1 MILTFF
7 ILFPSIL
14 FLLFLL
20 VIFIIFI
27 NPNFLI
33 LGNGYAQR
41 EPLDDRSPSFLEAY
55 WTNKPITPSQSPRD
69 SNSLKFEVGP
79 GEGPSTLAV
88 ILVNTGRSE
97 ITGITGDLTLPE
109 GFKAIRGENNV
120 KSENISVASYNSIVK
135 PGESFPLYFTFGV
148 LNNTKVG
155 PYYGS
160 LKITYSKVLET
171 GQIVSNIT
179 VPFRLSGKVILDVI
193 LQKQNLITNTPNYL
207 PILLYNKGSAD
218 ANGVIVTI
226 TNISGG
232 TTTINNKDHKNTE
245 KSIVDDNPI
254 LYNNSEFN
262 NNSNN
267 SNHNNE
273 QNNLGNS
280 KLTISNTSVH
290 TDKSILTNQTSQ
302 TKIYDKSTHNQAT
315 TFNVE
320 RILANST
327 ALITPV
333 IYPDY
338 STGGTIQ
345 NMNLKIDYNDPY
357 GNKKYLEKSVGLIIS
372 PNPPESVLRIEDARN
387 ILDINTTSSSNEVLT
402 SNTIKKD
409 TLMLRA
415 GMIESVKIIVS
426 NNGNE
431 ELKNVVFSLKS
442 ESDSVKL
449 LGDTRWTL
457 NSIEP
462 FSERELSTQIFSSEE
477 VISKPIS
484 FILDAEYIS
493 GGKSKKDSLSI
504 GAYIQGQITIRTYDV
519 AVENIGGVLNLVG
532 NLLNEGNTVALFTTI
547 EIINNNNS
555 NKISSK
561 LTSKTSQ
568 SEDEDLVKQLPLQSL
583 PSPQYL
589 GDLTEN
595 SPLPFSIPID
605 IKSNTENGKYMTNL
619 KINYKDDLRTEH
631 DLVLN
636 ETVYYKTL
644 EMDQTNARDKSNS
657 NNILGFPLS
666 NIITMIIVIFI
677 LSILIIITIIFVIF
691 TIKKKKNKKSKF
703 YDSLKYQDNDMENF
717 LSDKKDDSS

>member
-1 MILTFF
+1 MTLTFS
-7 ILFPSIL
+7 ILFSSIL
-14 FLLFLL
+14 FLLFIL
-20 VIFIIFI
+20 VIFI

-33 LGNGYAQR
+33 LSNGYGQM

-55 WTNKPITPSQSPRD
+55 WTNKPITSSQSPLEN
-69 SNSLKFEVGP
+69 NSIKVEVGP

-88 ILVNTGRSE
+88 VLVNTGRSE

-109 GFKAIRGENNV
+109 GFKAIRGENDV
-120 KSENISVASYNSIVK
+120 KSENVSVASYNSIVK
-135 PGESFPLYFTFGV
+135 PGDSFPLYFTFGV
-148 LNNTKVG
+148 SNDTKVG

-160 LKITYSKVLET
+160 MKITYSKVLES

-179 VPFRLSGKVILDVI
+179 VPFRVPGKVILDVI

-232 TTTINNKDHKNTE
+232 TTTIGNKDHKNN
-245 KSIVDDNPI
+245 KNIIIDNPI
-254 LYNNSEFN
+254 LYNNSETN
-262 NNSNN
+262 NNN
-267 SNHNNE
+267 
-273 QNNLGNS
+273 NNLGNS
-280 KLTISNTSVH
+280 NYTISNTS
-290 TDKSILTNQTSQ
+290 TNTTKSILTKPISQ
-302 TKIYDKSTHNQAT
+302 KESYGRSLDIQAT

-320 RILANST
+320 RILANNT
-327 ALITPV
+327 ALIIPV
-333 IYPDY
+333 IYPGY

-345 NMNLKIDYNDPY
+345 NMKLTIDYNDPY
-357 GNKKYLEKSVGLIIS
+357 GNKKNLATSVGLIIS
-372 PNPPESVLRIEDARN
+372 PNPPESVLSIDEARN
-387 ILDINTTSSSNEVLT
+387 ILDTNNTNTNTDGIT
-402 SNTIKKD
+402 SNTTKKD
-409 TLMLRA
+409 TLTLRA
-415 GMIESVKIIVS
+415 GMIESAKIIVS

-462 FSERELSTQIFSSEE
+462 FSKTDLFTQIFSSEE

-484 FILDAEYIS
+484 FTLDAEYIS
-493 GGKSKKDSLSI
+493 GGKSKRDSLSI

-519 AVENIGGVLNLVG
+519 SIENIGGVLNLVG

-547 EIINNNNS
+547 EIINNNEV
-555 NKISSK
+555 SSK
-561 LTSKTSQ
+561 LISNSSQ
-568 SEDEDLVKQLPLQSL
+568 SGNLIKQLPLQSL

-605 IKSNTENGKYMTNL
+605 IKSNTENGKYMTKL

-631 DLVLN
+631 DLVLS
-636 ETVYYKTL
+636 ETVYYQQV
-644 EMDQTNARDKSNS
+644 EMDQTNAGDNNSSNS
-657 NNILGFPLS
+657 SILGFTIS
-666 NIITMIIVIFI
+666 NFMTTIIVIFI
-677 LSILIIITIIFVIF
+677 LSILIVITIIFVIV
-691 TIKKKKNKKSKF
+691 TIKKRKNKKSKL
-703 YDSLKYQDNDMENF
+703 YKSLKYQDNDMKDF
-717 LSDKKDDSS
+717 LGDKKDERS

>member
-1 MILTFF
+1 MTLTFF
-7 ILFPSIL
+7 ILFSSIL
-14 FLLFLL
+14 FLLFIL
-20 VIFIIFI
+20 VIFI

-33 LGNGYAQR
+33 LSNGYGQM

-55 WTNKPITPSQSPRD
+55 WTNKPITSSQSQREN
-69 SNSLKFEVGP
+69 NSIKVEVGP

-88 ILVNTGRSE
+88 VLVNTGRSE

-109 GFKAIRGENNV
+109 GFKAIRGENDV
-120 KSENISVASYNSIVK
+120 KSENVSVASYNSIVK
-135 PGESFPLYFTFGV
+135 PGDSFPLYFTFGV
-148 LNNTKVG
+148 LNDTKVG

-160 LKITYSKVLET
+160 MKITYSKVLET

-179 VPFRLSGKVILDVI
+179 VPFRVPGKVILDVI

-232 TTTINNKDHKNTE
+232 TTTIGNKDHKNN
-245 KSIVDDNPI
+245 KNIIIDNPI
-254 LYNNSEFN
+254 LYNNSETN
-262 NNSNN
+262 NNDN
-267 SNHNNE
+267 
-273 QNNLGNS
+273 NNLGNS
-280 KLTISNTSVH
+280 NYTISNTS
-290 TDKSILTNQTSQ
+290 TNTTKSILTKPTSQ
-302 TKIYDKSTHNQAT
+302 KESYSRPLDIQAT

-320 RILANST
+320 RILANNT
-327 ALITPV
+327 ALIIPV
-333 IYPDY
+333 IYPGY

-345 NMNLKIDYNDPY
+345 NMKLKIDYNDPY
-357 GNKKYLEKSVGLIIS
+357 GNKKNLETSVGLIIS
-372 PNPPESVLRIEDARN
+372 PNPPESVLSIDEARN
-387 ILDINTTSSSNEVLT
+387 ILDTNNTNTNTDRIT
-402 SNTIKKD
+402 SNTTEKD

-415 GMIESVKIIVS
+415 GMIERAKVIVS

-462 FSERELSTQIFSSEE
+462 FSKTELLTQIFSSEE

-484 FILDAEYIS
+484 FTLDAEYIS

-519 AVENIGGVLNLVG
+519 SIENIGGVLNLVG

-547 EIINNNNS
+547 EINNNNEV
-555 NKISSK
+555 SSK
-561 LTSKTSQ
+561 LTSNSSQ
-568 SEDEDLVKQLPLQSL
+568 SGDLIKQLPLQSL

-605 IKSNTENGKYMTNL
+605 IKSNTENGKYMTKL
-619 KINYKDDLRTEH
+619 KVNYKDALRTEH
-631 DLVLN
+631 DLVLS
-636 ETVYYKTL
+636 ETVYYQPV
-644 EMDQTNARDKSNS
+644 EMDRTNARDNS
-657 NNILGFPLS
+657 SSSILGFTIS
-666 NIITMIIVIFI
+666 NFMTTIIVMFI
-677 LSILIIITIIFVIF
+677 LSILIVITIIFVIIF
-691 TIKKKKNKKSKF
+691 TIKKRKNKKAKL
-703 YDSLKYQDNDMENF
+703 YKSLKYQDNDMKDF
-717 LSDKKDDSS
+717 LGDKKDERG

>member
-1 MILTFF
+1 MLF
-7 ILFPSIL
+7 IL
-14 FLLFLL
+14 
-20 VIFIIFI
+20 VIFI

-33 LGNGYAQR
+33 LSNGYGQM

-55 WTNKPITPSQSPRD
+55 WTNKPITSSQSQREN
-69 SNSLKFEVGP
+69 NSIKVEVGP

-88 ILVNTGRSE
+88 VLVNTGRSE

-109 GFKAIRGENNV
+109 GFKAIRGENDV

-135 PGESFPLYFTFGV
+135 PGDSFPLYFTFGV
-148 LNNTKVG
+148 LNDTKVG

-160 LKITYSKVLET
+160 MKITYSKVLET

-179 VPFRLSGKVILDVI
+179 VPFRVPGKVILDVI

-232 TTTINNKDHKNTE
+232 TTTIGNKDLNNNNKN
-245 KSIVDDNPI
+245 IVIDNPI
-254 LYNNSEFN
+254 LYNNSETN
-262 NNSNN
+262 NNNN
-267 SNHNNE
+267 NN
-273 QNNLGNS
+273 NNLGDSNY
-280 KLTISNTSVH
+280 TISNTS
-290 TDKSILTNQTSQ
+290 TNTTKSILTKPTSQ
-302 TKIYDKSTHNQAT
+302 KESYGRPLDIQAT

-320 RILANST
+320 RILANNT
-327 ALITPV
+327 ALIIPV
-333 IYPDY
+333 IYPGY

-345 NMNLKIDYNDPY
+345 NMKLTIDYNDPY
-357 GNKKYLEKSVGLIIS
+357 GNKKSLETSVGLIIS
-372 PNPPESVLRIEDARN
+372 PNPPESVLSIDEARN
-387 ILDINTTSSSNEVLT
+387 ILDTNNTNTNTDTIT
-402 SNTIKKD
+402 SNTTKKD

-462 FSERELSTQIFSSEE
+462 FSKTELLTQIFSSEE

-484 FILDAEYIS
+484 FTLDAEYIS
-493 GGKSKKDSLSI
+493 GGKSKRDSLSI

-519 AVENIGGVLNLVG
+519 SIENIGGVLNLVG

-547 EIINNNNS
+547 EIINNNEV
-555 NKISSK
+555 SSK
-561 LTSKTSQ
+561 LTSDS
-568 SEDEDLVKQLPLQSL
+568 SHSGNLIKQLPLQSL
-583 PSPQYL
+583 PAPQYL

-631 DLVLN
+631 DLVLS
-636 ETVYYKTL
+636 ETVYYQPV
-644 EMDQTNARDKSNS
+644 EMDQTNASDNS
-657 NNILGFPLS
+657 SSSSILGFTIS
-666 NIITMIIVIFI
+666 NFMTTIIVIFI
-677 LSILIIITIIFVIF
+677 LSILIVITIIVVIV
-691 TIKKKKNKKSKF
+691 TIKKRKNKKSKL
-703 YDSLKYQDNDMENF
+703 YKSLKYQDNDMKDF
-717 LSDKKDDSS
+717 LGDKKDERG

>member
-1 MILTFF
+1 MTLTF
-7 ILFPSIL
+7 SIL
-14 FLLFLL
+14 FSSILILLFIL
-20 VIFIIFI
+20 VIFI

-33 LGNGYAQR
+33 LSNGYSQM

-55 WTNKPITPSQSPRD
+55 WTNKPITSSQSPLEN
-69 SNSLKFEVGP
+69 NSIKVEVGP

-88 ILVNTGRSE
+88 VLVNTGRSE

-109 GFKAIRGENNV
+109 GFKAIRGENDV
-120 KSENISVASYNSIVK
+120 KSENVSVASYNSIVK
-135 PGESFPLYFTFGV
+135 PGDSFPLYFTFGV
-148 LNNTKVG
+148 LNDTKVG

-160 LKITYSKVLET
+160 MKITYSKVLES

-179 VPFRLSGKVILDVI
+179 VPFRVPGKVILDVI

-232 TTTINNKDHKNTE
+232 TTTIGNKDHKNN
-245 KSIVDDNPI
+245 KNIIIDNPI
-254 LYNNSEFN
+254 LYNNSETN
-262 NNSNN
+262 NNNN
-267 SNHNNE
+267 NNNN
-273 QNNLGNS
+273 NNLGNS
-280 KLTISNTSVH
+280 NYTISNTS
-290 TDKSILTNQTSQ
+290 TNTTKSILTKPTSQ
-302 TKIYDKSTHNQAT
+302 KESYGRSLDIQAT

-320 RILANST
+320 RILANNT
-327 ALITPV
+327 ALIIPV
-333 IYPDY
+333 IYPGY

-345 NMNLKIDYNDPY
+345 NMKLTIDYNDPY
-357 GNKKYLEKSVGLIIS
+357 GNKKNLETSVGLIIS
-372 PNPPESVLRIEDARN
+372 PNPPESVLSIDEARN
-387 ILDINTTSSSNEVLT
+387 ILDTNNTNTNTDGIT
-402 SNTIKKD
+402 SNITKKD

-415 GMIESVKIIVS
+415 GMIESAKIIVS

-462 FSERELSTQIFSSEE
+462 FSKTELLTQIFSSEE

-484 FILDAEYIS
+484 FTLDAEYIS
-493 GGKSKKDSLSI
+493 GGKSKRDSLSI

-519 AVENIGGVLNLVG
+519 SIENIGGVLNLVG

-547 EIINNNNS
+547 EIINNNEV
-555 NKISSK
+555 SSK
-561 LTSKTSQ
+561 LISNSSQ
-568 SEDEDLVKQLPLQSL
+568 SGNLIKQLPLQSL

-605 IKSNTENGKYMTNL
+605 IKSNTENGKYMTKL

-631 DLVLN
+631 DLVLS
-636 ETVYYKTL
+636 ETVYYQPVK
-644 EMDQTNARDKSNS
+644 MDQTNAGDNSSSNS
-657 NNILGFPLS
+657 SILGFTIS
-666 NIITMIIVIFI
+666 NFMTTIIVIFI
-677 LSILIIITIIFVIF
+677 LSILIVITIIFVIV
-691 TIKKKKNKKSKF
+691 TIKKRKNKKSKL
-703 YDSLKYQDNDMENF
+703 YKSLKYQDNDMKDF
-717 LSDKKDDSS
+717 LGDKKEDERS

>member
-1 MILTFF
+1 MTLTFS
-7 ILFPSIL
+7 ILFSSIL
-14 FLLFLL
+14 FLLFIL
-20 VIFIIFI
+20 VIFI

-33 LGNGYAQR
+33 LSNGYGQM

-55 WTNKPITPSQSPRD
+55 WTNKPITSSQSQREN
-69 SNSLKFEVGP
+69 NSIKVEVGP

-88 ILVNTGRSE
+88 VLVNTGRSE
-97 ITGITGDLTLPE
+97 ITGIKGDLTLPE
-109 GFKAIRGENNV
+109 GFKAIRGENDV
-120 KSENISVASYNSIVK
+120 KSENVSVASYNSIVK
-135 PGESFPLYFTFGV
+135 PGDSFPLYFTFGV
-148 LNNTKVG
+148 LNDTKVG

-160 LKITYSKVLET
+160 MKITYSKVLET

-179 VPFRLSGKVILDVI
+179 VPFRVPGKVILDVI

-232 TTTINNKDHKNTE
+232 TTTIGNKDHKNN
-245 KSIVDDNPI
+245 KNIIIDNPI
-254 LYNNSEFN
+254 LYNNSETN
-262 NNSNN
+262 NNNN
-267 SNHNNE
+267 N
-273 QNNLGNS
+273 NNLGNNS
-280 KLTISNTSVH
+280 YTISNPSTN
-290 TDKSILTNQTSQ
+290 TTKSILTKPTSQ
-302 TKIYDKSTHNQAT
+302 KESYGRPLDIQAT

-320 RILANST
+320 RILANNT
-327 ALITPV
+327 ALIIPV
-333 IYPDY
+333 IYPGY

-345 NMNLKIDYNDPY
+345 NMKLAIDYNDPY
-357 GNKKYLEKSVGLIIS
+357 GNKKNLETSVGLIIS
-372 PNPPESVLRIEDARN
+372 PNPPESVLSIDEARN
-387 ILDINTTSSSNEVLT
+387 ILDTNNTNTNTDRIT
-402 SNTIKKD
+402 SNTTKKD

-415 GMIESVKIIVS
+415 GMVESTKIIVS

-462 FSERELSTQIFSSEE
+462 FSKTELLTQIFSSEE

-484 FILDAEYIS
+484 FTLDAEYIS
-493 GGKSKKDSLSI
+493 GGKSKRDSLSI

-519 AVENIGGVLNLVG
+519 SIENIGGVLNLVG

-547 EIINNNNS
+547 EIINNNEV
-555 NKISSK
+555 SSK
-561 LTSKTSQ
+561 LISNSSQ
-568 SEDEDLVKQLPLQSL
+568 SGNLIKQLPLQSL

-605 IKSNTENGKYMTNL
+605 IKSNTENGKYMTKL

-631 DLVLN
+631 ELVLS
-636 ETVYYKTL
+636 ETVYYQQV
-644 EMDQTNARDKSNS
+644 EMDQTNAGDNSSSNS
-657 NNILGFPLS
+657 SILGFTIS
-666 NIITMIIVIFI
+666 NFMTTIIVIFI
-677 LSILIIITIIFVIF
+677 LSILIVITIIFVIV
-691 TIKKKKNKKSKF
+691 TIKKRKNKKSKL
-703 YDSLKYQDNDMENF
+703 YKSLKYQDNDMKDF
-717 LSDKKDDSS
+717 LGDKKDERS

>member
-1 MILTFF
+1 MTLTFS
-7 ILFPSIL
+7 ILFSSIL
-14 FLLFLL
+14 FLLFIL
-20 VIFIIFI
+20 VIFI

-33 LGNGYAQR
+33 LSNGYGQM

-55 WTNKPITPSQSPRD
+55 WTNKPITSSQSQREN
-69 SNSLKFEVGP
+69 NSIKVEVGP

-88 ILVNTGRSE
+88 VLVNTGRSE

-109 GFKAIRGENNV
+109 GFKAIRGENDV
-120 KSENISVASYNSIVK
+120 KSENVSVASYNSIVK
-135 PGESFPLYFTFGV
+135 PGDSFPLYFTFGV
-148 LNNTKVG
+148 LNDTKVG

-160 LKITYSKVLET
+160 MKITYSKVLET

-179 VPFRLSGKVILDVI
+179 VPFRVPGKVILDVI

-232 TTTINNKDHKNTE
+232 TTTIGNKDHKNN
-245 KSIVDDNPI
+245 KNIIIDNPI
-254 LYNNSEFN
+254 LYNNSETN
-262 NNSNN
+262 NIN
-267 SNHNNE
+267 
-273 QNNLGNS
+273 NNLGNNS
-280 KLTISNTSVH
+280 YTISNTS
-290 TDKSILTNQTSQ
+290 TNTTKSILTKPTSQ
-302 TKIYDKSTHNQAT
+302 KESYDRPLDIQAT

-320 RILANST
+320 RILANNT
-327 ALITPV
+327 ALIIPV
-333 IYPDY
+333 IYPGY

-345 NMNLKIDYNDPY
+345 NMKLTIDYNDPY
-357 GNKKYLEKSVGLIIS
+357 GNKKNLETSVGLIIS
-372 PNPPESVLRIEDARN
+372 PNPPESVLSIDEARN
-387 ILDINTTSSSNEVLT
+387 ILDTNNTNTNTDTIT
-402 SNTIKKD
+402 SNTTKKD

-415 GMIESVKIIVS
+415 GMIESAKIIVS

-462 FSERELSTQIFSSEE
+462 FSKTELLTQIFSSEE

-484 FILDAEYIS
+484 FTLDAEYIS
-493 GGKSKKDSLSI
+493 GGKSKRDSLSI

-519 AVENIGGVLNLVG
+519 SIENIGGVLNLVG

-547 EIINNNNS
+547 EIINNNEV
-555 NKISSK
+555 SSK
-561 LTSKTSQ
+561 LTSNSSQ
-568 SEDEDLVKQLPLQSL
+568 SGNLIKQLPLQSL

-605 IKSNTENGKYMTNL
+605 IKSNTENGKYMTKL

-631 DLVLN
+631 GLVLS
-636 ETVYYKTL
+636 ETVYYQPV
-644 EMDQTNARDKSNS
+644 EMDQTNASDNS
-657 NNILGFPLS
+657 SSSILGFTIS
-666 NIITMIIVIFI
+666 NFMTTIIVIFI
-677 LSILIIITIIFVIF
+677 LSILIVITIIFVIV
-691 TIKKKKNKKSKF
+691 TIKKRKNKKSKL
-703 YDSLKYQDNDMENF
+703 YKSLKYQDNDMKDF
-717 LSDKKDDSS
+717 LGDKKDERG

>member
-1 MILTFF
+1 MTLTFF
-7 ILFPSIL
+7 ILFSSIL
-14 FLLFLL
+14 FLLFIL
-20 VIFIIFI
+20 VIFI

-69 SNSLKFEVGP
+69 SNSLKVEVGP

-160 LKITYSKVLET
+160 LKISYSKVLET

-245 KSIVDDNPI
+245 KSIIDDNPI
-254 LYNNSEFN
+254 IYNNSKTTTTN
-262 NNSNN
+262 NNT
-267 SNHNNE
+267 NNE

-280 KLTISNTSVH
+280 NFTISNISVN
-290 TDKSILTNQTSQ
+290 TNKNILTNQTSQ
-302 TKIYDKSTHNQAT
+302 KKTYDNSTHNQAT

-320 RILANST
+320 RILSNST

-345 NMNLKIDYNDPY
+345 SMKLKIDYNDPY

-387 ILDINTTSSSNEVLT
+387 ILDINTTNSSNEGLT
-402 SNTIKKD
+402 SNTTKND
-409 TLMLRA
+409 ALMLRA
-415 GMIESVKIIVS
+415 GMVESAKIIVS
-426 NNGNE
+426 NNGKE

-449 LGDTRWTL
+449 LGNTRWTL

-519 AVENIGGVLNLVG
+519 AIENIGGVLNLVG

-547 EIINNNNS
+547 EIINNNNNN

-568 SEDEDLVKQLPLQSL
+568 SEELVKQLPLQSF

-605 IKSNTENGKYMTNL
+605 IKSDTENGKYMTDL

-631 DLVLN
+631 DLVLR
-636 ETVYYKTL
+636 EKVYYKPL
-644 EMDQTNARDKSNS
+644 EMDQTNARDKSSS
-657 NNILGFPLS
+657 NNILGFPVS
-666 NIITMIIVIFI
+666 NIISMIIVFFI

-703 YDSLKYQDNDMENF
+703 YESLKYRDNDMGDF
-717 LSDKKDDSS
+717 LGDKKDESS

>member
-1 MILTFF
+1 MTLTFF
-7 ILFPSIL
+7 ILFSSIL
-14 FLLFLL
+14 FLLFIL
-20 VIFIIFI
+20 VIFI

-33 LGNGYAQR
+33 LSNGYGQM

-55 WTNKPITPSQSPRD
+55 WTNKPITSSQSQREN
-69 SNSLKFEVGP
+69 NSIKVEVGP

-88 ILVNTGRSE
+88 VLVNTGRSE

-109 GFKAIRGENNV
+109 GFKAIRGENDV
-120 KSENISVASYNSIVK
+120 KSENVSVASYNSIVK
-135 PGESFPLYFTFGV
+135 PGDSFPLYFTFGV
-148 LNNTKVG
+148 LNDTKVG

-160 LKITYSKVLET
+160 MKITYSKVLET

-179 VPFRLSGKVILDVI
+179 VPFRVPGKVILDVI

-232 TTTINNKDHKNTE
+232 TTTIGNKDHKNN
-245 KSIVDDNPI
+245 KNIIIDNPI
-254 LYNNSEFN
+254 LYNNSETN
-262 NNSNN
+262 NNDN
-267 SNHNNE
+267 
-273 QNNLGNS
+273 NNLGNS
-280 KLTISNTSVH
+280 NYTISNTS
-290 TDKSILTNQTSQ
+290 TNTTKSILTKPTSQ
-302 TKIYDKSTHNQAT
+302 KESYSRPLDIQAT

-320 RILANST
+320 RILANNT
-327 ALITPV
+327 ALIIPV
-333 IYPDY
+333 IYPGY

-345 NMNLKIDYNDPY
+345 SMKLKIDYNDPY
-357 GNKKYLEKSVGLIIS
+357 GNKKNLETSVGLIIS
-372 PNPPESVLRIEDARN
+372 PNPPESVLSIDEARN
-387 ILDINTTSSSNEVLT
+387 ILDTNNTNTNTDRIT
-402 SNTIKKD
+402 SNTTEKD

-415 GMIESVKIIVS
+415 GMIERAKVIVS

-462 FSERELSTQIFSSEE
+462 FSKTELLTQIFSSEE

-484 FILDAEYIS
+484 FTLDAEYIS

-519 AVENIGGVLNLVG
+519 SIENIGGVLNLVG

-547 EIINNNNS
+547 EINNNNEV
-555 NKISSK
+555 SSK
-561 LTSKTSQ
+561 LTSNSSQ
-568 SEDEDLVKQLPLQSL
+568 SGDLIKQLPLQSL

-605 IKSNTENGKYMTNL
+605 IKSNTENGKYMTKL
-619 KINYKDDLRTEH
+619 KVNYKDALRTEH
-631 DLVLN
+631 DLVLS
-636 ETVYYKTL
+636 ETVYYQPV
-644 EMDQTNARDKSNS
+644 EMDQTNARDNS
-657 NNILGFPLS
+657 SSSILGFTIS
-666 NIITMIIVIFI
+666 NFMTTIIVMFI
-677 LSILIIITIIFVIF
+677 LSILIVITIIFVIIF
-691 TIKKKKNKKSKF
+691 TIKKRKNKKSKL
-703 YDSLKYQDNDMENF
+703 YKSLKYQDNDMKDF
-717 LSDKKDDSS
+717 LGDKKDERG

>member
-1 MILTFF
+1 MLF
-7 ILFPSIL
+7 IL
-14 FLLFLL
+14 
-20 VIFIIFI
+20 VIFI

-33 LGNGYAQR
+33 LSNGYGQK

-55 WTNKPITPSQSPRD
+55 WTNKPITSSQSQREN
-69 SNSLKFEVGP
+69 NSIKVEVGP

-88 ILVNTGRSE
+88 VLVNTGRSE

-109 GFKAIRGENNV
+109 GFKAIRGENDV
-120 KSENISVASYNSIVK
+120 KSENVSVASYNSVVK

-148 LNNTKVG
+148 LNDTKVG

-160 LKITYSKVLET
+160 MKITYSKVLET

-179 VPFRLSGKVILDVI
+179 VPFRVPGKVILDVI

-232 TTTINNKDHKNTE
+232 TTTIGNKDHKNN
-245 KSIVDDNPI
+245 KNIIIDNPI
-254 LYNNSEFN
+254 LYNNSETN
-262 NNSNN
+262 NIN
-267 SNHNNE
+267 
-273 QNNLGNS
+273 NNLGNNS
-280 KLTISNTSVH
+280 YTISNTS
-290 TDKSILTNQTSQ
+290 TNTTKSILTKPTSQ
-302 TKIYDKSTHNQAT
+302 NESYGKSLDIQAT

-320 RILANST
+320 RILANNT
-327 ALITPV
+327 ALIIPV
-333 IYPDY
+333 IYPGY

-345 NMNLKIDYNDPY
+345 NMKLTIDYNDPY
-357 GNKKYLEKSVGLIIS
+357 GNKKNLETSVGLIIS
-372 PNPPESVLRIEDARN
+372 PNPPESVLSIDEARN
-387 ILDINTTSSSNEVLT
+387 ILDTNTNTDTIT
-402 SNTIKKD
+402 SNTTKND

-415 GMIESVKIIVS
+415 GMIESAKIIVS

-462 FSERELSTQIFSSEE
+462 FSKTELLTQIFSSEE

-484 FILDAEYIS
+484 FTLDAEYIS
-493 GGKSKKDSLSI
+493 GGKSKRDSLSI

-519 AVENIGGVLNLVG
+519 SIENIGGVLNLVG

-547 EIINNNNS
+547 EIINNNEV
-555 NKISSK
+555 SSK
-561 LTSKTSQ
+561 LTSNSSQ
-568 SEDEDLVKQLPLQSL
+568 SGNLIKQLPLQSL

-605 IKSNTENGKYMTNL
+605 IQSNTENGKYMTML

-631 DLVLN
+631 GLVLS
-636 ETVYYKTL
+636 ETVYYQPV
-644 EMDQTNARDKSNS
+644 EMDQTNASDNS
-657 NNILGFPLS
+657 SSSSILGFTIS
-666 NIITMIIVIFI
+666 NFMTTVIVIFI
-677 LSILIIITIIFVIF
+677 LSILIVITIIFVIV
-691 TIKKKKNKKSKF
+691 TIKKRKNKKSKL
-703 YDSLKYQDNDMENF
+703 YKSLKYQDNDMKDF
-717 LSDKKDDSS
+717 LGDKKDERG

>member
-1 MILTFF
+1 MLF
-7 ILFPSIL
+7 IL
-14 FLLFLL
+14 
-20 VIFIIFI
+20 VIFI

-33 LGNGYAQR
+33 LSNGYGQM

-55 WTNKPITPSQSPRD
+55 WTNKPITSSQSQREN
-69 SNSLKFEVGP
+69 NSIKVEVGP

-88 ILVNTGRSE
+88 VLVNTGRSE

-109 GFKAIRGENNV
+109 GFKAIRGENDV
-120 KSENISVASYNSIVK
+120 KSENVSVASYNSIVK
-135 PGESFPLYFTFGV
+135 PGDSFPLYFTFGV
-148 LNNTKVG
+148 LNDTKVG

-160 LKITYSKVLET
+160 MKITYSKVLET

-179 VPFRLSGKVILDVI
+179 VPFRVPGKVILDVI

-232 TTTINNKDHKNTE
+232 TTTIGNKDHKNN
-245 KSIVDDNPI
+245 KNIIIDNPI
-254 LYNNSEFN
+254 LYNNSETN
-262 NNSNN
+262 NNDN
-267 SNHNNE
+267 
-273 QNNLGNS
+273 NNLGNS
-280 KLTISNTSVH
+280 NYTISNNSTN
-290 TDKSILTNQTSQ
+290 TIKSILTKPTTQKESYGRPLD
-302 TKIYDKSTHNQAT
+302 IQAT

-320 RILANST
+320 RILANNT
-327 ALITPV
+327 ALIIPV
-333 IYPDY
+333 IYPGY

-345 NMNLKIDYNDPY
+345 NMKLKIDYNDPY
-357 GNKKYLEKSVGLIIS
+357 GNKKNLETSVGLIIS
-372 PNPPESVLRIEDARN
+372 PNPPESVLSIDESRN
-387 ILDINTTSSSNEVLT
+387 ILDTNNTNTNTDRITSDT
-402 SNTIKKD
+402 TKKD

-415 GMIESVKIIVS
+415 GMIESAKIIVS

-462 FSERELSTQIFSSEE
+462 FSKTELLTQIFSSEE

-484 FILDAEYIS
+484 FTLDAEYIS
-493 GGKSKKDSLSI
+493 GGKSKRDSLSI

-519 AVENIGGVLNLVG
+519 SIENIGGVLNLVG

-547 EIINNNNS
+547 EINNNN
-555 NKISSK
+555 NNNNNNEVSSK
-561 LTSKTSQ
+561 LTSNSSQ
-568 SEDEDLVKQLPLQSL
+568 SGDLIKQLPLQSL

-605 IKSNTENGKYMTNL
+605 IKSNTENGKYMTKL

-631 DLVLN
+631 DLVLS
-636 ETVYYKTL
+636 ETVYYKPV
-644 EMDQTNARDKSNS
+644 EMDQTNASDNTSS
-657 NNILGFPLS
+657 SILGFTIS
-666 NIITMIIVIFI
+666 NFMTTIIVIFI
-677 LSILIIITIIFVIF
+677 LSILIVITIIFVIF
-691 TIKKKKNKKSKF
+691 TIKKRKNKKSKL
-703 YDSLKYQDNDMENF
+703 YKSLKYQDNDMKDF
-717 LSDKKDDSS
+717 LGDKKDERG

>member
-1 MILTFF
+1 MTLTFS
-7 ILFPSIL
+7 ILFSSIL
-14 FLLFLL
+14 FLLFIL
-20 VIFIIFI
+20 VIFI

-33 LGNGYAQR
+33 LSNGYGQM

-55 WTNKPITPSQSPRD
+55 WTNKPITSSQSQREN
-69 SNSLKFEVGP
+69 NSIKVEVGP

-88 ILVNTGRSE
+88 VLVNTGRSE

-109 GFKAIRGENNV
+109 GFKAIRGENDV
-120 KSENISVASYNSIVK
+120 KSENVSVASYNSIVK
-135 PGESFPLYFTFGV
+135 PGDSFPLYFTFGV
-148 LNNTKVG
+148 LNDTKVG

-160 LKITYSKVLET
+160 MKITYSKVLET

-179 VPFRLSGKVILDVI
+179 VPFRVPGKVILDVI

-232 TTTINNKDHKNTE
+232 TTTIGNKDHKNN
-245 KSIVDDNPI
+245 KNIIIDNPI
-254 LYNNSEFN
+254 LYNNSETN
-262 NNSNN
+262 NIN
-267 SNHNNE
+267 
-273 QNNLGNS
+273 NNLGNNS
-280 KLTISNTSVH
+280 YTISNTS
-290 TDKSILTNQTSQ
+290 TNTTKSILTKPTSQ
-302 TKIYDKSTHNQAT
+302 KESYDRPLDIQAT

-320 RILANST
+320 RILANNT
-327 ALITPV
+327 ALIIPV
-333 IYPDY
+333 IYPGY

-345 NMNLKIDYNDPY
+345 NMKLTIDYNDPY
-357 GNKKYLEKSVGLIIS
+357 GNKKNLETSVGLIIS
-372 PNPPESVLRIEDARN
+372 PNPPESVLSIDEARN
-387 ILDINTTSSSNEVLT
+387 ILDTNNTNTNTDTIT
-402 SNTIKKD
+402 SNTTKKD

-415 GMIESVKIIVS
+415 GMIESAKIIVS

-462 FSERELSTQIFSSEE
+462 FSKTELLTQIFSSEE

-484 FILDAEYIS
+484 FTLDAEYIS
-493 GGKSKKDSLSI
+493 GGKSKRDSLTI

-519 AVENIGGVLNLVG
+519 SIENIGGVLNLVG

-547 EIINNNNS
+547 EIINNNEV
-555 NKISSK
+555 SSK
-561 LTSKTSQ
+561 LTSNSSQ
-568 SEDEDLVKQLPLQSL
+568 SGNLIKQLPLQSL

-605 IKSNTENGKYMTNL
+605 IKSNTENGKYMTKL

-631 DLVLN
+631 GLVLS
-636 ETVYYKTL
+636 ETVYYQPV
-644 EMDQTNARDKSNS
+644 EMDQTNASDNS
-657 NNILGFPLS
+657 SSSILGFTIS
-666 NIITMIIVIFI
+666 NFMTTIIVIFI
-677 LSILIIITIIFVIF
+677 LSILIVITIIFVIV
-691 TIKKKKNKKSKF
+691 TIKKRKNKKSKL
-703 YDSLKYQDNDMENF
+703 YKSLKYQDNDMKDF
-717 LSDKKDDSS
+717 LGDKKDERG

>member
-1 MILTFF
+1 MTLTFF
-7 ILFPSIL
+7 ILFSSIL
-14 FLLFLL
+14 FLLFIL
-20 VIFIIFI
+20 VIFI

-33 LGNGYAQR
+33 LSNGYGQM

-55 WTNKPITPSQSPRD
+55 WTNKPITSSQSQREN
-69 SNSLKFEVGP
+69 NSIKVEVGP

-88 ILVNTGRSE
+88 VLVNTGRSE

-109 GFKAIRGENNV
+109 GFKAIRGENDV
-120 KSENISVASYNSIVK
+120 KSENVSVASYNSIVK
-135 PGESFPLYFTFGV
+135 PGDSFPLYFTFGV
-148 LNNTKVG
+148 LNDTKVG

-160 LKITYSKVLET
+160 MKITYSKVLET

-179 VPFRLSGKVILDVI
+179 VPFRVPGKVILDVI

-232 TTTINNKDHKNTE
+232 TTTIGNKDHKNN
-245 KSIVDDNPI
+245 KNIIIDNPI
-254 LYNNSEFN
+254 LYNNSETN
-262 NNSNN
+262 NN
-267 SNHNNE
+267 
-273 QNNLGNS
+273 NNLGNHS
-280 KLTISNTSVH
+280 YTISNTS
-290 TDKSILTNQTSQ
+290 TNTTKSILTKPTSQ
-302 TKIYDKSTHNQAT
+302 KESYDRPLDIQAT

-320 RILANST
+320 RILANNT
-327 ALITPV
+327 ALIIPV
-333 IYPDY
+333 IYPGY

-345 NMNLKIDYNDPY
+345 NMKLKIDYNDPY
-357 GNKKYLEKSVGLIIS
+357 GNKKNLETSVGLIIS
-372 PNPPESVLRIEDARN
+372 PNPPESVLSIDEARN
-387 ILDINTTSSSNEVLT
+387 ILDTNNTNTNTDTIT
-402 SNTIKKD
+402 SNTTKKD

-415 GMIESVKIIVS
+415 GMIESAKIIVS

-462 FSERELSTQIFSSEE
+462 FSKTELLTQIFSSEE

-484 FILDAEYIS
+484 FTLDAEYIS
-493 GGKSKKDSLSI
+493 GGKSKRDSLSI

-519 AVENIGGVLNLVG
+519 SIENIGGVLNLVG

-547 EIINNNNS
+547 EIINNNEV
-555 NKISSK
+555 SSK
-561 LTSKTSQ
+561 LTSNSSQ
-568 SEDEDLVKQLPLQSL
+568 SGNLIKQLPLQSL

-605 IKSNTENGKYMTNL
+605 IKSNTENGKYMTKL
-619 KINYKDDLRTEH
+619 KVNYKDALRTEH
-631 DLVLN
+631 DLVLS
-636 ETVYYKTL
+636 ETVYYQPV
-644 EMDQTNARDKSNS
+644 EMDQTNARDNS
-657 NNILGFPLS
+657 SSSILGFTIS
-666 NIITMIIVIFI
+666 NFMTTIIVMFI
-677 LSILIIITIIFVIF
+677 LSILIVITIIFVIIF
-691 TIKKKKNKKSKF
+691 TIKKRKNKKSKL
-703 YDSLKYQDNDMENF
+703 YKSLKYQDNDMKDF
-717 LSDKKDDSS
+717 LGDKKDERG

>member
-1 MILTFF
+1 MTLTFF
-7 ILFPSIL
+7 ILFSSIL
-14 FLLFLL
+14 FLLFIL
-20 VIFIIFI
+20 VIFI

-33 LGNGYAQR
+33 LSNGYGQM

-55 WTNKPITPSQSPRD
+55 WTNKPITSSQSQREN
-69 SNSLKFEVGP
+69 NSIKVEVGP

-88 ILVNTGRSE
+88 VLVNTGRSE

-109 GFKAIRGENNV
+109 GFKAIRGENDV
-120 KSENISVASYNSIVK
+120 KSENVSVASYNSIVK
-135 PGESFPLYFTFGV
+135 PGDSFPLYFTFGV
-148 LNNTKVG
+148 LNDTKVG

-160 LKITYSKVLET
+160 MKITYSKVLET

-179 VPFRLSGKVILDVI
+179 VPFRVPGKVILDVI

-232 TTTINNKDHKNTE
+232 TTTIGNKDHKNN
-245 KSIVDDNPI
+245 KNIIIDNPI
-254 LYNNSEFN
+254 LYNNSETN
-262 NNSNN
+262 NNDN
-267 SNHNNE
+267 
-273 QNNLGNS
+273 NNLGNS
-280 KLTISNTSVH
+280 NYTISNTS
-290 TDKSILTNQTSQ
+290 TNTTKSILTKPTSQ
-302 TKIYDKSTHNQAT
+302 KESYSRPLDIQAT

-320 RILANST
+320 RILANNT
-327 ALITPV
+327 ALIIPV
-333 IYPDY
+333 IYPGY

-345 NMNLKIDYNDPY
+345 NMKLKIDYNDPY
-357 GNKKYLEKSVGLIIS
+357 GNKKNLETSVGLIIS
-372 PNPPESVLRIEDARN
+372 PNPPESVLSIDEARN
-387 ILDINTTSSSNEVLT
+387 ILDTNNTNTNTNTDRIT
-402 SNTIKKD
+402 SNTTEKD

-415 GMIESVKIIVS
+415 GMIEMAKVIVF

-462 FSERELSTQIFSSEE
+462 FSKTELLTQIFSSEE

-484 FILDAEYIS
+484 FTLDAEYIS

-519 AVENIGGVLNLVG
+519 SIENIGGVLNLVG

-547 EIINNNNS
+547 EINNNNEV
-555 NKISSK
+555 SSK
-561 LTSKTSQ
+561 LTSNSSQ
-568 SEDEDLVKQLPLQSL
+568 SGDLIKQLPLQSL

-605 IKSNTENGKYMTNL
+605 IKSNTENGKYMTKL
-619 KINYKDDLRTEH
+619 KVNYKDALRTEH
-631 DLVLN
+631 DLVLS
-636 ETVYYKTL
+636 ETVYYQPV
-644 EMDQTNARDKSNS
+644 EMDQTNARDNS
-657 NNILGFPLS
+657 SSSILGFTIS
-666 NIITMIIVIFI
+666 NFMTTIIVMFI
-677 LSILIIITIIFVIF
+677 LSILIVITIIFVIIF
-691 TIKKKKNKKSKF
+691 TIKKRKNKKSKL
-703 YDSLKYQDNDMENF
+703 YKSLKYQDNDMKDF
-717 LSDKKDDSS
+717 LGDKKDERG

>member
-1 MILTFF
+1 M
-7 ILFPSIL
+7 
-14 FLLFLL
+14 
-20 VIFIIFI
+20 
-27 NPNFLI
+27 
-33 LGNGYAQR
+33 

-55 WTNKPITPSQSPRD
+55 WTNKPITSSQSQREN
-69 SNSLKFEVGP
+69 NSIKVEVGP

-88 ILVNTGRSE
+88 VLVNTGRSE

-109 GFKAIRGENNV
+109 GFKAIRGENDV
-120 KSENISVASYNSIVK
+120 KSENVSVASYNSIVK
-135 PGESFPLYFTFGV
+135 PGDSFPLYFTFGV
-148 LNNTKVG
+148 LNDTKVG

-160 LKITYSKVLET
+160 MKITYSKVLET

-179 VPFRLSGKVILDVI
+179 VPFRVPGKVILDVI

-232 TTTINNKDHKNTE
+232 TTTIGNKDHKNN
-245 KSIVDDNPI
+245 KNIIIDNPI
-254 LYNNSEFN
+254 LYNNSETN
-262 NNSNN
+262 NNNN
-267 SNHNNE
+267 NNNN
-273 QNNLGNS
+273 NNLGNNS
-280 KLTISNTSVH
+280 YTISNTS
-290 TDKSILTNQTSQ
+290 TNTTKSILTKPTSQ
-302 TKIYDKSTHNQAT
+302 KESYGRPLYIQAT

-320 RILANST
+320 RILANNT
-327 ALITPV
+327 ALIIPV
-333 IYPDY
+333 IYPGY

-345 NMNLKIDYNDPY
+345 NMKLTIDYNDPY
-357 GNKKYLEKSVGLIIS
+357 GNKKNLETSVGLIIS
-372 PNPPESVLRIEDARN
+372 PNPPESVLSIDEARN
-387 ILDINTTSSSNEVLT
+387 ILDTNNTNTNTDRIT
-402 SNTIKKD
+402 SNTTKKD

-415 GMIESVKIIVS
+415 GMIESAKIIVS

-462 FSERELSTQIFSSEE
+462 FSKTELLTQIFSSEE

-484 FILDAEYIS
+484 FTLDAEYIS
-493 GGKSKKDSLSI
+493 GGKSKRDSLSI

-519 AVENIGGVLNLVG
+519 SIENIGGVLNLVG

-547 EIINNNNS
+547 EIINNNEV
-555 NKISSK
+555 SSK
-561 LTSKTSQ
+561 LISNSSQ
-568 SEDEDLVKQLPLQSL
+568 SGNLIKQLPLQSL

-605 IKSNTENGKYMTNL
+605 IKSNTENGKYMTKL

-631 DLVLN
+631 DLVLS
-636 ETVYYKTL
+636 ETVYYQPV
-644 EMDQTNARDKSNS
+644 EMDQTNASDNS
-657 NNILGFPLS
+657 
-666 NIITMIIVIFI
+666 
-677 LSILIIITIIFVIF
+677 
-691 TIKKKKNKKSKF
+691 
-703 YDSLKYQDNDMENF
+703 
-717 LSDKKDDSS
+717 SSSS

>member
-1 MILTFF
+1 MTLTF
-7 ILFPSIL
+7 SIL
-14 FLLFLL
+14 FSSILILLFIL
-20 VIFIIFI
+20 VIFI

-33 LGNGYAQR
+33 LGNGYGQM

-55 WTNKPITPSQSPRD
+55 WTNKPITSSQSPLEN
-69 SNSLKFEVGP
+69 NSIKVEVGP

-88 ILVNTGRSE
+88 VLVNTGRSE

-109 GFKAIRGENNV
+109 GFKAIRGENDV
-120 KSENISVASYNSIVK
+120 KSENVSVASYNSIVK
-135 PGESFPLYFTFGV
+135 PGDSFPLYFTFGV
-148 LNNTKVG
+148 LNDTKVG

-160 LKITYSKVLET
+160 MKITYSKVLES

-179 VPFRLSGKVILDVI
+179 VPFRVPGKVILDVI

-232 TTTINNKDHKNTE
+232 TTTIGNKDHKNN
-245 KSIVDDNPI
+245 KNIIIDNPI
-254 LYNNSEFN
+254 LYNNSETN
-262 NNSNN
+262 NNN
-267 SNHNNE
+267 
-273 QNNLGNS
+273 NNLGNS
-280 KLTISNTSVH
+280 NYIISNTS
-290 TDKSILTNQTSQ
+290 TNTTKSILTKPTSQ
-302 TKIYDKSTHNQAT
+302 KESYGRSLDIQAT

-320 RILANST
+320 RILANNT
-327 ALITPV
+327 ALIIPV
-333 IYPDY
+333 IYPGY

-345 NMNLKIDYNDPY
+345 NMKLTIDYNDPY
-357 GNKKYLEKSVGLIIS
+357 GNKKNLETSVGLIIS
-372 PNPPESVLRIEDARN
+372 PNPPESVLSIDEARN
-387 ILDINTTSSSNEVLT
+387 ILDTNNTNTNTDGIT
-402 SNTIKKD
+402 SNTTKKD

-415 GMIESVKIIVS
+415 GMIESAKIIVS

-462 FSERELSTQIFSSEE
+462 FSKTELFTQIFSSEE

-484 FILDAEYIS
+484 FTLDAEYIS
-493 GGKSKKDSLSI
+493 GGKSKRDSLSI

-519 AVENIGGVLNLVG
+519 SIENIGGVLNLVG

-547 EIINNNNS
+547 EIINNNEV
-555 NKISSK
+555 SSK
-561 LTSKTSQ
+561 LISNSSQ
-568 SEDEDLVKQLPLQSL
+568 SGNLIKQLPLQSL

-605 IKSNTENGKYMTNL
+605 IKSNTENGKYMTKL

-631 DLVLN
+631 ELVLS
-636 ETVYYKTL
+636 ETVYYQQV
-644 EMDQTNARDKSNS
+644 EMDQTNAGDNSSSNS
-657 NNILGFPLS
+657 SILGFTIS
-666 NIITMIIVIFI
+666 NFMTTIIVIFI
-677 LSILIIITIIFVIF
+677 LSILIVITIIFVIV
-691 TIKKKKNKKSKF
+691 TIKKRKNKKSKL
-703 YDSLKYQDNDMENF
+703 YKSLKYQDNDMKDF
-717 LSDKKDDSS
+717 LGDKKDERS

>member
-1 MILTFF
+1 MTLTFS
-7 ILFPSIL
+7 ILFSSIL
-14 FLLFLL
+14 FLLFIL
-20 VIFIIFI
+20 VIFI

-33 LGNGYAQR
+33 LSNGYGQM

-55 WTNKPITPSQSPRD
+55 WTNKPITSSQSQREN
-69 SNSLKFEVGP
+69 NSIKVEVGP

-88 ILVNTGRSE
+88 VLVNTGRSE

-109 GFKAIRGENNV
+109 GFKAIRGENDV
-120 KSENISVASYNSIVK
+120 KSENVSVASYNSIVK
-135 PGESFPLYFTFGV
+135 PGDSFPLYFTFGV
-148 LNNTKVG
+148 LNDTKVG

-160 LKITYSKVLET
+160 MKITYSKVLET

-179 VPFRLSGKVILDVI
+179 VPFRVPGKVILDVI

-232 TTTINNKDHKNTE
+232 TTTIGNKDHKNN
-245 KSIVDDNPI
+245 KNIIIDNPI
-254 LYNNSEFN
+254 LYNNSETN
-262 NNSNN
+262 NIN
-267 SNHNNE
+267 
-273 QNNLGNS
+273 NNLGNNS
-280 KLTISNTSVH
+280 YTISNT
-290 TDKSILTNQTSQ
+290 TTNTTKSILTKPTSQ
-302 TKIYDKSTHNQAT
+302 KGSYDRPLDIQAT

-320 RILANST
+320 RILANNT
-327 ALITPV
+327 ALIIPV
-333 IYPDY
+333 IYPGY

-345 NMNLKIDYNDPY
+345 NMKLTIDYNDPY
-357 GNKKYLEKSVGLIIS
+357 GNKKNLETSVGLIIS
-372 PNPPESVLRIEDARN
+372 PNPPESVLSIDEARN
-387 ILDINTTSSSNEVLT
+387 ILDTNNTNTNTDTIT
-402 SNTIKKD
+402 SNTTKKD

-415 GMIESVKIIVS
+415 GMIESAKIIVS

-462 FSERELSTQIFSSEE
+462 FSKTELLTQIFSSEE

-484 FILDAEYIS
+484 FTLDAEYIS
-493 GGKSKKDSLSI
+493 GGKSKRDSLSI

-519 AVENIGGVLNLVG
+519 SIENIGGVLNLVG

-547 EIINNNNS
+547 EIINNNEV
-555 NKISSK
+555 SSK
-561 LTSKTSQ
+561 LTSNSSQ
-568 SEDEDLVKQLPLQSL
+568 SGNLIKQLPLQSL

-605 IKSNTENGKYMTNL
+605 IKSNTENGKYMTKL

-631 DLVLN
+631 GLVLS
-636 ETVYYKTL
+636 ETVYYQPV
-644 EMDQTNARDKSNS
+644 EMDQTNASDNS
-657 NNILGFPLS
+657 SSSILGFTIS
-666 NIITMIIVIFI
+666 NFMTTIIVIFI
-677 LSILIIITIIFVIF
+677 LSILIVITIIFVIV
-691 TIKKKKNKKSKF
+691 TIKKRKNKKSKL
-703 YDSLKYQDNDMENF
+703 YKSLKYQDNDMKDF
-717 LSDKKDDSS
+717 LGDKKDERG

>member
-1 MILTFF
+1 MTLTFS
-7 ILFPSIL
+7 ILFSSIL
-14 FLLFLL
+14 FLLFIL
-20 VIFIIFI
+20 VIFI

-33 LGNGYAQR
+33 LSNGYGQM

-55 WTNKPITPSQSPRD
+55 WTNKPITSSQSQRENT
-69 SNSLKFEVGP
+69 SIKVEVGP

-88 ILVNTGRSE
+88 VLVNTGRSE

-109 GFKAIRGENNV
+109 GFKAIRGENDV
-120 KSENISVASYNSIVK
+120 KSENVSVSSYNSIVK
-135 PGESFPLYFTFGV
+135 PGDSFPLYFTFGV
-148 LNNTKVG
+148 LNDTKVG

-160 LKITYSKVLET
+160 MKITYSKVLET

-179 VPFRLSGKVILDVI
+179 VPFRVPGKVILDVI

-232 TTTINNKDHKNTE
+232 TTTIGNKDHKNN
-245 KSIVDDNPI
+245 KNIIIDNPV
-254 LYNNSEFN
+254 LYNNSETNNNNNN
-262 NNSNN
+262 NNSY
-267 SNHNNE
+267 
-273 QNNLGNS
+273 
-280 KLTISNTSVH
+280 TISNTS
-290 TDKSILTNQTSQ
+290 TNTTKSILTKPTSQ
-302 TKIYDKSTHNQAT
+302 KESYGRPLDIQAT

-320 RILANST
+320 RILANNT
-327 ALITPV
+327 ALIIPV
-333 IYPDY
+333 IYPGY

-345 NMNLKIDYNDPY
+345 NMKLTIDYNDPY
-357 GNKKYLEKSVGLIIS
+357 GNKKNLETSVGLIIS
-372 PNPPESVLRIEDARN
+372 PNPPESVLSIDEARN
-387 ILDINTTSSSNEVLT
+387 ILDTNNTNTNTDRIT
-402 SNTIKKD
+402 SNTTKKD

-415 GMIESVKIIVS
+415 GMIESAKIIVS

-462 FSERELSTQIFSSEE
+462 FSKTELLTQIFSSEE

-484 FILDAEYIS
+484 FTLDAEYIS
-493 GGKSKKDSLSI
+493 GGKSKRDSLSI

-519 AVENIGGVLNLVG
+519 SIENIGGVLNLVG

-547 EIINNNNS
+547 EIINNNEV
-555 NKISSK
+555 SSK
-561 LTSKTSQ
+561 LISNSSQ
-568 SEDEDLVKQLPLQSL
+568 SGNLIKQLPLQSL

-605 IKSNTENGKYMTNL
+605 IKSNTENGKYMTKL

-631 DLVLN
+631 DLVLS
-636 ETVYYKTL
+636 ETVYYQPV
-644 EMDQTNARDKSNS
+644 EMDQTNAGDNS
-657 NNILGFPLS
+657 SSSSILGFTMS
-666 NIITMIIVIFI
+666 NFMTTIIVIFI
-677 LSILIIITIIFVIF
+677 LSILIVITIIFVIF
-691 TIKKKKNKKSKF
+691 TIKKRKNKKSKL
-703 YDSLKYQDNDMENF
+703 YKSLKYQDNDMKDF
-717 LSDKKDDSS
+717 LGDKKDERG

>member
-1 MILTFF
+1 MTLTFS
-7 ILFPSIL
+7 ILFSSIL
-14 FLLFLL
+14 FLLFIL
-20 VIFIIFI
+20 VIFI

-33 LGNGYAQR
+33 LSNGYGQM

-55 WTNKPITPSQSPRD
+55 WTNKPITSSQSQREN
-69 SNSLKFEVGP
+69 NSIKVEVGP

-88 ILVNTGRSE
+88 VLVNTGRSE
-97 ITGITGDLTLPE
+97 ITGIKGDLTLPE
-109 GFKAIRGENNV
+109 GFKAIRGENDV

-135 PGESFPLYFTFGV
+135 PGDSFPLYFTFGV
-148 LNNTKVG
+148 LNDTKVG

-160 LKITYSKVLET
+160 MKITYSKVLET

-179 VPFRLSGKVILDVI
+179 VPFRVPGKVILDVI

-232 TTTINNKDHKNTE
+232 TTTIGNKDHKNN
-245 KSIVDDNPI
+245 KNIIIDNPI
-254 LYNNSEFN
+254 LYNNSETN
-262 NNSNN
+262 NNN
-267 SNHNNE
+267 
-273 QNNLGNS
+273 NNLGNNS
-280 KLTISNTSVH
+280 YTISNTS
-290 TDKSILTNQTSQ
+290 TNTTKSTLTKPTSQ
-302 TKIYDKSTHNQAT
+302 KESYGRLLDIQAT

-320 RILANST
+320 RILANNT
-327 ALITPV
+327 ALIIPV
-333 IYPDY
+333 IYPGY

-345 NMNLKIDYNDPY
+345 NMKLTIDYNDPY
-357 GNKKYLEKSVGLIIS
+357 GNKKNLETSVGLIIS
-372 PNPPESVLRIEDARN
+372 PNPPESVLSIDEARN
-387 ILDINTTSSSNEVLT
+387 ILDTNNTNTNTDRIT
-402 SNTIKKD
+402 SNTTKKD

-415 GMIESVKIIVS
+415 GMIESAKIIVS

-462 FSERELSTQIFSSEE
+462 FSKTELLTQIFSSEE

-484 FILDAEYIS
+484 FTLDAEYIS
-493 GGKSKKDSLSI
+493 GGKSKRDSLSI

-519 AVENIGGVLNLVG
+519 SIENIGGVLNLVG

-547 EIINNNNS
+547 EIINNNEV
-555 NKISSK
+555 SSK
-561 LTSKTSQ
+561 LISNSSQ
-568 SEDEDLVKQLPLQSL
+568 SGNLIKQLPLQSL

-605 IKSNTENGKYMTNL
+605 IKSNTENGKYMTKL

-631 DLVLN
+631 DLVLS
-636 ETVYYKTL
+636 ETVYYQPV
-644 EMDQTNARDKSNS
+644 EMDQTNAGDNSSSNS
-657 NNILGFPLS
+657 SILGFTIS
-666 NIITMIIVIFI
+666 NFMTTIIVIFI
-677 LSILIIITIIFVIF
+677 LSILIVITIIFVIV
-691 TIKKKKNKKSKF
+691 TIKKRKNKKSKL
-703 YDSLKYQDNDMENF
+703 YKSLKYQDNDMKDF
-717 LSDKKDDSS
+717 LGDKKDERG

>member
-1 MILTFF
+1 MLF
-7 ILFPSIL
+7 IL
-14 FLLFLL
+14 
-20 VIFIIFI
+20 VIFI

-33 LGNGYAQR
+33 LSNGYGQM

-55 WTNKPITPSQSPRD
+55 WTNKPITSSQSQREN
-69 SNSLKFEVGP
+69 NSIKVEVGP

-88 ILVNTGRSE
+88 VLVNTGRSE

-109 GFKAIRGENNV
+109 GFKAIRGENDV
-120 KSENISVASYNSIVK
+120 KSENVSVASYNSIVK
-135 PGESFPLYFTFGV
+135 PGDSFPLYFTFGV
-148 LNNTKVG
+148 LNDTKVG

-160 LKITYSKVLET
+160 MKITYSKVLET

-179 VPFRLSGKVILDVI
+179 VPFRVPGKVILDVI

-232 TTTINNKDHKNTE
+232 TTTIGNKDHKNN
-245 KSIVDDNPI
+245 KNIIIDNPI
-254 LYNNSEFN
+254 LYNNSETN
-262 NNSNN
+262 NNDN
-267 SNHNNE
+267 
-273 QNNLGNS
+273 NNLGNS
-280 KLTISNTSVH
+280 NYTISNTS
-290 TDKSILTNQTSQ
+290 TNTTKSILTKPTSQ
-302 TKIYDKSTHNQAT
+302 KESYSRPLDIQAT

-320 RILANST
+320 RILANNT
-327 ALITPV
+327 ALIIPV
-333 IYPDY
+333 IYPGY

-345 NMNLKIDYNDPY
+345 NMKLKIDYNDPY
-357 GNKKYLEKSVGLIIS
+357 GNKKNLETSVGLIIS
-372 PNPPESVLRIEDARN
+372 PNPPESVLSIDEARN
-387 ILDINTTSSSNEVLT
+387 ILDTNNTNTNTDRIT
-402 SNTIKKD
+402 SNTTEKD

-415 GMIESVKIIVS
+415 GMIERAKVIVS

-462 FSERELSTQIFSSEE
+462 FSKTELLTQIFSSEE

-484 FILDAEYIS
+484 FTLDAEYIS

-519 AVENIGGVLNLVG
+519 SIENIGGVLNLVG

-547 EIINNNNS
+547 EINNNNEV
-555 NKISSK
+555 SSK
-561 LTSKTSQ
+561 LTSNSSQ
-568 SEDEDLVKQLPLQSL
+568 SGDLIKQLPLQSL

-605 IKSNTENGKYMTNL
+605 IKSNTENGKYMTKL
-619 KINYKDDLRTEH
+619 KVNYKDALRTEH
-631 DLVLN
+631 DLVLS
-636 ETVYYKTL
+636 ETVYYQPV
-644 EMDQTNARDKSNS
+644 EMDQTNARDNS
-657 NNILGFPLS
+657 SSSILGFTIS
-666 NIITMIIVIFI
+666 NFMTTIIVMFI
-677 LSILIIITIIFVIF
+677 LSILIVITIIFVIIF
-691 TIKKKKNKKSKF
+691 TIKKRKNKKAKL
-703 YDSLKYQDNDMENF
+703 YKSLKYQDNDMKDF
-717 LSDKKDDSS
+717 LGDKKDERG

>member
-1 MILTFF
+1 MTLTFS
-7 ILFPSIL
+7 ILFSSIL
-14 FLLFLL
+14 FLLFIL
-20 VIFIIFI
+20 VIFI

-33 LGNGYAQR
+33 LSNGYGQM

-55 WTNKPITPSQSPRD
+55 WTNKPITSSQSQREN
-69 SNSLKFEVGP
+69 NSIKVEVGP

-88 ILVNTGRSE
+88 VLVNTGRSE

-109 GFKAIRGENNV
+109 GFKAIRGENDV
-120 KSENISVASYNSIVK
+120 KSENVSVASYNSIVK
-135 PGESFPLYFTFGV
+135 PGDSFPLYFTFGV
-148 LNNTKVG
+148 LNDTKVG

-160 LKITYSKVLET
+160 MKITYSKVLET

-179 VPFRLSGKVILDVI
+179 VPFRVPGKVILDVI

-232 TTTINNKDHKNTE
+232 TTTIGNKDHKNN
-245 KSIVDDNPI
+245 KNIIIDNPI
-254 LYNNSEFN
+254 LYNNSETN
-262 NNSNN
+262 NINT
-267 SNHNNE
+267 
-273 QNNLGNS
+273 NLGNNS
-280 KLTISNTSVH
+280 YTISNTS
-290 TDKSILTNQTSQ
+290 TNTTKSILTKPTSQ
-302 TKIYDKSTHNQAT
+302 KESYDRPLDIQAT

-320 RILANST
+320 RILANNT
-327 ALITPV
+327 ALIIPV
-333 IYPDY
+333 IYPGY

-345 NMNLKIDYNDPY
+345 NMKLTIDYNDPY
-357 GNKKYLEKSVGLIIS
+357 GNKKNLETSVGLIIS
-372 PNPPESVLRIEDARN
+372 PNPPESVLSIDEARI
-387 ILDINTTSSSNEVLT
+387 ILDTNNTNTNTDTIT
-402 SNTIKKD
+402 SNTTKKD

-415 GMIESVKIIVS
+415 GMIESAKIIVS

-462 FSERELSTQIFSSEE
+462 FSKTELLTQIFSSEE

-484 FILDAEYIS
+484 FTLDAEYIS
-493 GGKSKKDSLSI
+493 GGKSKRDSLSI

-519 AVENIGGVLNLVG
+519 SIENIGGVLNVVG

-547 EIINNNNS
+547 EIINNNEV
-555 NKISSK
+555 SSK
-561 LTSKTSQ
+561 LTSDSSQ
-568 SEDEDLVKQLPLQSL
+568 SGNLIKQLPLQSL
-583 PSPQYL
+583 PAPQYL

-631 DLVLN
+631 DLVLS
-636 ETVYYKTL
+636 ETVYYQPV
-644 EMDQTNARDKSNS
+644 EMDQTNASDNS
-657 NNILGFPLS
+657 SSSSILGFTIS
-666 NIITMIIVIFI
+666 NFMTTIIVIFI
-677 LSILIIITIIFVIF
+677 LSILIVITIIFVIV
-691 TIKKKKNKKSKF
+691 TIKKRKNKKSKL
-703 YDSLKYQDNDMENF
+703 YKSLKYQDNDMKDF
-717 LSDKKDDSS
+717 LGDKKDERG

>member
-1 MILTFF
+1 MLF
-7 ILFPSIL
+7 IL
-14 FLLFLL
+14 
-20 VIFIIFI
+20 VIFI

-33 LGNGYAQR
+33 ISNGYGQM

-55 WTNKPITPSQSPRD
+55 WTNKPITSSQSQREN
-69 SNSLKFEVGP
+69 NSIKVEVGP

-88 ILVNTGRSE
+88 VLVNTGRSE

-109 GFKAIRGENNV
+109 GFKAIRGENDV
-120 KSENISVASYNSIVK
+120 KSENVSVASYNSIVK
-135 PGESFPLYFTFGV
+135 PGDSFPLYFTFGV
-148 LNNTKVG
+148 LNDTKVG

-160 LKITYSKVLET
+160 MKITYSKVLET

-179 VPFRLSGKVILDVI
+179 VPFRVPGKVILDVI

-232 TTTINNKDHKNTE
+232 TTTIGNKDHKNN
-245 KSIVDDNPI
+245 KNIIIDNPI
-254 LYNNSEFN
+254 LYNNSETN
-262 NNSNN
+262 NNNN
-267 SNHNNE
+267 
-273 QNNLGNS
+273 NNLGNS
-280 KLTISNTSVH
+280 NYNISNTS
-290 TDKSILTNQTSQ
+290 TNTTKSILTKPTSQ
-302 TKIYDKSTHNQAT
+302 QESYGRPLDIQAT

-320 RILANST
+320 RILANNT
-327 ALITPV
+327 ALIIPV
-333 IYPDY
+333 IYPGY

-345 NMNLKIDYNDPY
+345 NMKLTIDYNDPY
-357 GNKKYLEKSVGLIIS
+357 GNKKNLETSVGLIIS
-372 PNPPESVLRIEDARN
+372 PNPPESVLSIDEARN
-387 ILDINTTSSSNEVLT
+387 ILDTNNTNTNTDRIISNTT
-402 SNTIKKD
+402 KKD

-462 FSERELSTQIFSSEE
+462 FSKTELLTQIFSSEE

-484 FILDAEYIS
+484 FTLDAEYIS
-493 GGKSKKDSLSI
+493 GGKSKRDSLSI

-519 AVENIGGVLNLVG
+519 SIENIGGVLNLVG

-547 EIINNNNS
+547 EIINNNEV
-555 NKISSK
+555 SSK
-561 LTSKTSQ
+561 LTSDSSQ
-568 SEDEDLVKQLPLQSL
+568 SGNLIKQLPLQSL
-583 PSPQYL
+583 PAPQYL

-631 DLVLN
+631 DLVLS
-636 ETVYYKTL
+636 ETVYYQPV
-644 EMDQTNARDKSNS
+644 EMDQTNASDNS
-657 NNILGFPLS
+657 SSSILGFTIS
-666 NIITMIIVIFI
+666 NFMTTIIVIFI
-677 LSILIIITIIFVIF
+677 LSILIVITIIFVIV
-691 TIKKKKNKKSKF
+691 TIKKRKNKKSKL
-703 YDSLKYQDNDMENF
+703 YKSLKYQDNDMKDF
-717 LSDKKDDSS
+717 LGDKKDERG

>member
-1 MILTFF
+1 MLF
-7 ILFPSIL
+7 I
-14 FLLFLL
+14 L
-20 VIFIIFI
+20 VIFT

-33 LGNGYAQR
+33 LSNGYGQI

-55 WTNKPITPSQSPRD
+55 WTNKPITSSQSQREN
-69 SNSLKFEVGP
+69 NSIKVEVGP

-88 ILVNTGRSE
+88 VLVNTGRSE

-109 GFKAIRGENNV
+109 GFKAIRGENDV
-120 KSENISVASYNSIVK
+120 KSENVSVASYNSIVK
-135 PGESFPLYFTFGV
+135 PGDSFPLYFTFGV
-148 LNNTKVG
+148 LNDTKVG

-160 LKITYSKVLET
+160 MKITYSKVLET

-179 VPFRLSGKVILDVI
+179 VPFRVPGKVILDVI

-232 TTTINNKDHKNTE
+232 TTTIGNKDHKNN
-245 KSIVDDNPI
+245 KNIIIDNPI
-254 LYNNSEFN
+254 LYNNSETN
-262 NNSNN
+262 NNNN
-267 SNHNNE
+267 
-273 QNNLGNS
+273 NNLGNS
-280 KLTISNTSVH
+280 NYTISNTS
-290 TDKSILTNQTSQ
+290 TNTTKSILTKPTSQ
-302 TKIYDKSTHNQAT
+302 KESYGRPLDIQAT

-320 RILANST
+320 RILANNT
-327 ALITPV
+327 ALIIPV
-333 IYPDY
+333 IYPGY

-345 NMNLKIDYNDPY
+345 NMKLTIDYNDPY
-357 GNKKYLEKSVGLIIS
+357 GNKKNLETSVGLIIS
-372 PNPPESVLRIEDARN
+372 PNPPESVLSIDEARN
-387 ILDINTTSSSNEVLT
+387 ILDTNNTNTNTDTIT
-402 SNTIKKD
+402 SNTTKKD

-462 FSERELSTQIFSSEE
+462 FSKTELLTQIFSSEE

-484 FILDAEYIS
+484 FTLDAEYIS
-493 GGKSKKDSLSI
+493 GGKSKRDSLSI

-519 AVENIGGVLNLVG
+519 SIENIGGVLNLVG

-547 EIINNNNS
+547 EIINNNEV
-555 NKISSK
+555 SSK
-561 LTSKTSQ
+561 LTSDSSQ
-568 SEDEDLVKQLPLQSL
+568 SGNLIKQLPLQSL
-583 PSPQYL
+583 PAPQYL

-631 DLVLN
+631 DLVLS
-636 ETVYYKTL
+636 ETVYYQPV
-644 EMDQTNARDKSNS
+644 EMDQTNASDNS
-657 NNILGFPLS
+657 SSSILGFTIS
-666 NIITMIIVIFI
+666 NFMTTIIVIFI
-677 LSILIIITIIFVIF
+677 LSILIVITIIFVIV
-691 TIKKKKNKKSKF
+691 TIKKRKNKKSKL
-703 YDSLKYQDNDMENF
+703 YKSLKYQDNDMKDF
-717 LSDKKDDSS
+717 LGDKKDERG